1 MKTIEID
8 QAIQWVTGFTKEQL
22 KQKTRVREIKE
33 ARQIAMSFYMLNGFT
48 SRYAGLS
55 FNKSHCMA
63 LHAKKTL
70 TALYEMKHEEQLRKT
85 IDEICTLT
93 GLKWIN

>member
-8 QAIQWVTGFTKEQL
+8 QAVQCVTGFTKEQL
-22 KQKTRVREIKE
+22 SQKTRVTEIKE

-48 SRYAGLS
+48 SRYAGLN

-63 LHAKKTL
+63 LHAKKRL
-70 TALYEMKHEEQLRKT
+70 SELYEMKHEGQLREM
-85 IDEICTLT
+85 IDEICMLT
-93 GLKWIN
+93 GLKWNT